1 MEKKIIKIK
10 DEIISLEHIFNIV
23 KLDKERSIRLAYL
36 VDGKIINY
44 ELDYSE
50 IKDDVNEEKTKLE
63 QDYEMLVNYLVK
75 EWIEL
80 EKYEKLED
88 EHKELLHDYMIL
100 VDQKNLNLDRII
112 KIKEECRKKKLAF
125 KKIKRIKKIFYE

>member
-10 DEIISLEHIFNIV
+10 DEIISLENIFNIV
-23 KLDKERSIRLAYL
+23 KLDKERTIKLAYL
-36 VDGKIINY
+36 VDGKIVKY
-44 ELDYSE
+44 ELDYSG

-80 EKYEKLED
+80 EKYEELED
-88 EHKELLHDYMIL
+88 DHNDLLRDYMIL
-100 VDQKNLNLDRII
+100 VDQKNLNLDRIL

-125 KKIKRIKKIFYE
+125 KKIKRIKEIFYE